1 MKNGNLRE
9 VSHPSPLLSPQP
21 PLYHP
26 RGSVKYI
33 IPNAMTSERLHINEI
48 FYSIQGESTH
58 AGRPCVFVR
67 LTGCNLRCKWC
78 DTEYAF
84 YEGRRM
90 SVAEVA
96 EIVRSYRCNL
106 IEVTGGEPLLQE
118 GVYPLMDAML
128 ESGQTVMVETS
139 GASDVA
145 RLDPRVI
152 KIMDLKCPG
161 SGECEKNLWS
171 NLDHLTKRDE
181 IKFVVAD
188 RADYDWARDTIV
200 ARELAPRVNALLM
213 SPVFGQLDPAAL
225 AAWILEDRLPAR
237 MQLQMHKQ
245 IWPSISRGV

>member
-1 MKNGNLRE
+1 M
-9 VSHPSPLLSPQP
+9 
-21 PLYHP
+21 
-26 RGSVKYI
+26 I
-33 IPNAMTSERLHINEI
+33 SERLHINEI

-90 SVAEVA
+90 PIAEVA
-96 EIVRSYRCNL
+96 EIIRGYRCDL

-118 GVYPLMDAML
+118 GVYPLTEAML
-128 ESGQTVMVETS
+128 EAGQTVMIETS
-139 GASDVA
+139 GAVDLA

-161 SGECEKNLWS
+161 SGECERNLWS
-171 NLDHLTKRDE
+171 NLDHLTPRDE

-188 RADYDWARDTIV
+188 RADYEWARDV
-200 ARELAPRVNALLM
+200 ARRHNLAARVNAVLM
-213 SPVFGQLDPAAL
+213 SCAFGKLDPALL
-225 AAWILEDRLPAR
+225 AGWILADRLPVR
-237 MQLQMHKQ
+237 MQLQMHKH
-245 IWPSISRGV
+245 

>member
-1 MKNGNLRE
+1 
-9 VSHPSPLLSPQP
+9 V
-21 PLYHP
+21 
-26 RGSVKYI
+26 
-33 IPNAMTSERLHINEI
+33 TSQRLHINEI

-90 SVAEVA
+90 PVAEVA
-96 EIVRSYRCNL
+96 EILLAYGCNL

-118 GVYPLMDAML
+118 GVYPLTEAL
-128 ESGQTVMVETS
+128 LAAGKTVMIETS

-145 RLDPRVI
+145 RLDSRVI

-161 SGECEKNLWS
+161 SGECERNLWS
-171 NLDHLTKRDE
+171 NLEHLTARDE

-188 RADYDWARDTIV
+188 RADYEWARDAIV
-200 ARELAPRVNALLM
+200 SRSLAARAGALLL
-213 SPVFGQLDPAAL
+213 SPVFGRLEPASL

-245 IWPSISRGV
+245 IWGPDARGV